1 MCRAIRL
8 LRAASDRCPARE
20 HRAHPQTA
28 VNHDTKPT
36 PNPFMSPLGALF
48 GLPFLASWSLTD
60 TDGQEGSADTVT
72 NLASS
77 LGSATSGVDMTRY
90 TLVCVGL
97 VVAILGLA
105 WAFRR
110 VISGNLRGRANRR
123 SMQVV
128 DILPLGGKRQLAV
141 VRCYDRTLVLGLGER
156 DVSLVTEL
164 DADQDVE
171 GSLEKLIPTQKATT
185 NNEEAAKPLATA
197 TTTPKVGLFS
207 SILASARNGLDK
219 REPQGSGEAR
229 VQSAAQAK
237 AAAAVVELTNVE
249 APAPPAS
256 TATEAQESK
265 QTQEPA
271 SGGWVG

>member
-28 VNHDTKPT
+28 VKNNTQPT
-36 PNPFMSPLGALF
+36 PTPFLSPLGALF
-48 GLPFLASWSLTD
+48 GLPFLASWSLAD
-60 TDGQEGSADTVT
+60 TDGQGEGAAAVT
-72 NLASS
+72 ELATGI
-77 LGSATSGVDMTRY
+77 GSATAGVDMTRY
-90 TLVCVGL
+90 AMVCIGL
-97 VVAILGLA
+97 VIAILGLA

-123 SMQVV
+123 SMQVI
-128 DILPLGGKRQLAV
+128 DMLPLGGKRQLAV

-171 GSLEKLIPTQKATT
+171 GSLERLIPAQAATK
-185 NNEEAAKPLATA
+185 NKEEAATPLATA
-197 TTTPKVGLFS
+197 TTPPKVGLFS
-207 SILASARNGLDK
+207 SILASARSGLDKRDK

-229 VQSAAQAK
+229 VQSAAQAN
-237 AAAAVVELTNVE
+237 APAAVVELTTAE
-249 APAPPAS
+249 QPAPPAP
-256 TATEAQESK
+256 EAPVVR